1 MKIQVTFEL
10 DEDDENADPEHEM
23 GVTNDAFDRLH
34 RCVSELGGDDMD
46 VERVE

>member
-10 DEDDENADPEHEM
+10 DEDDESADPNHEM
-23 GVTNDAFDRLH
+23 GVTTACYEWLIHSIPGYD
-34 RCVSELGGDDMD
+34 VE